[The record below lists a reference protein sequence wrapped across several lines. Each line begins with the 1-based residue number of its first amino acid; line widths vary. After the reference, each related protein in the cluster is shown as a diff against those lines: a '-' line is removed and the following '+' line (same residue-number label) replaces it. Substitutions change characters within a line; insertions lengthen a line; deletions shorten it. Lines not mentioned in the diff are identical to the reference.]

1 MASTAGSITADLHT
15 VKVQL
20 LLLKDR
26 LMDEQDVA
34 PARRAEYKKYLTD
47 LSESVSSMMAKEA
60 NIRKSFMEEFGKVRE
75 DCAKIVRNKSGEIEE
90 MKEKL
95 SIFVR
100 TVHARF
106 ISQTKTA
113 EEAIKVLSSQLES
126 RQKSSEFNGLVKDFI
141 KGQAEVKRFRSR
153 LSSQLSSVKKHCE
166 SAREKLPHIGDF
178 SLGHE
183 SKNEEMHLLSC
194 FDQAASFMQPNRSRD
209 HSQSQRYASQKED
222 GKHPADPRQVFS
234 SHKKSQPSEMDLPD
248 FTMES
253 ATNKEVDS
261 ARIADQYEPFASRQ
275 RALLNVELEDVM
287 GARSL
292 PISLKGSST
301 FQ

>member
-1 MASTAGSITADLHT
+1 MASAAASITADLHT

-26 LMDEQDVA
+26 LMDEQDVSLS
-34 PARRAEYKKYLTD
+34 RRLEYKKYLTD
-47 LSESVSSMMAKEA
+47 LSEAVSGMMAKEA
-60 NIRKSFMEEFGKVRE
+60 AIRKSFMEEFGKVRE
-75 DCAKIVRNKSGEIEE
+75 DCARIVRNKSGEIEE

-100 TVHARF
+100 TVHSRF
-106 ISQTKTA
+106 VSQTKTA
-113 EEAIKVLSSQLES
+113 EEAIKVLSSQLDS
-126 RQKSSEFNGLVKDFI
+126 RHKSSEFNSMVKDFI
-141 KGQAEVKRFRSR
+141 KQQAEVKSFRSR
-153 LSSQLSSVKKHCE
+153 LCSQLSSVKKHCD
-166 SAREKLPHIGDF
+166 SSREKHPCIGEF
-178 SLGHE
+178 SLCHE
-183 SKNEEMHLLSC
+183 SKHEDLHLLSC
-194 FDQAASFMQPNRSRD
+194 FDRAAAFMQPSRGD
-209 HSQSQRYASQKED
+209 PQSRFAGGKAEASQPIES
-222 GKHPADPRQVFS
+222 RQVFS

-253 ATNKEVDS
+253 VTQKEADS